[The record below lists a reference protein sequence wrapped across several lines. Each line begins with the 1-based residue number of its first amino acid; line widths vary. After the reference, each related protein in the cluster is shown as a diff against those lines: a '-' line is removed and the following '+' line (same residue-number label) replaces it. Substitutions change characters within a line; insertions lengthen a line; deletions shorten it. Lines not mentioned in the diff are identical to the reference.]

1 MRYRRSITRLEVDVA
16 KVQSNAPFQLPK
28 DAVRKASIGHSFAEY
43 DLIRAYPSL
52 FVETPA
58 MRAALDENR
67 PKSFFVGR
75 RGTGKTAVTFYLK
88 SRNTKNSLF
97 LIPQLLSAADEYI
110 PTDWSPDVHQQPFKT
125 LVCSFKRAI
134 LDEVLAV
141 WFRQGLYRPRSSTAI
156 TREKNDIEQ
165 HDFDIRLLNFISE
178 GFEYL
183 GSNPKDWLKFAS
195 KPKQIADEMAV
206 EATTQRHNF
215 TVLIDRL
222 DDSWNGSDKA
232 VVLVMALMHACMEL
246 NATVPCVQPLVFI
259 RENVFEKV
267 RSMDRESARLETA
280 VVSLEWTR
288 EMLREFI
295 ERRLN
300 RNLLAKPALGGPTWN
315 AFFEQSATGG
325 SEDEVFGY
333 CQYRP
338 RDVLIY
344 VSSALESA
352 QAHLRSQITHEDLQT
367 ARKKFSEGRLKDLS
381 DEYADNYPRLGIV
394 LSKFY
399 GLGDEY
405 SVAAIDDFTRKIIL
419 DDDVRDSCQSWIYSY
434 SSPELLIKLLYNLGF
449 AGLKKGDGVV
459 FKSSDS
465 TLAMTPTI
473 AKDSIIVIHPTFVDA
488 LSLQNVLVNR
498 IGDDVVLRQSGI
510 VGDLPES
517 TSLGVYNA
525 KLNALQTKLRTLDC
539 GDEGA
544 ANYEKVVEEVLR
556 LCFYKPLTNFQP
568 KSRDVS
574 GRVIRDIIAS
584 NHSGIQFWRMLRE
597 QYGATQI
604 IFECK
609 NYKDLSADDFHQA
622 SYYMNDAIGKVAF
635 LIHRGG
641 PELKKTYLEHIRR
654 ISTDKHGI
662 LLVLGERDLEIFL
675 RQALNGKKSE
685 GHLQDIFDRTVR
697 EIS

>member
-1 MRYRRSITRLEVDVA
+1 VA
-16 KVQSNAPFQLPK
+16 KAQSNAPFQLPK
-28 DAVRKASIGHSFAEY
+28 DALRKATVGQSFAEY
-43 DLIRAYPSL
+43 DLIRAHPSL

-58 MRAALDENR
+58 MRAALDTNR

-75 RGTGKTAVTFYLK
+75 RGTGKTAVTFYLQSQNSK
-88 SRNTKNSLF
+88 NTLL

-141 WFRQGLYRPRSSTAI
+141 WFKQGLYGSRSSTAI
-156 TREKNDIEQ
+156 SREKNDIEQ
-165 HDFDIRLLNFISE
+165 HEFDMRLLKFISD
-178 GFEYL
+178 GFDYL
-183 GSNPKDWLKFAS
+183 GSNSKEWLKFVS
-195 KPKQIADEMAV
+195 RPKLIADEMV
-206 EATTQRHNF
+206 EEATTQRHNF
-215 TVLIDRL
+215 VVLIDRL

-232 VVLVMALMHACMEL
+232 VVLVMALMHACLEL
-246 NATVPCVQPLVFI
+246 NASVPCVQPLVFI

-300 RNLLAKPALGGPTWN
+300 RNLLAKPALGGPSWN
-315 AFFEQSATGG
+315 AFFDQPDAGS
-325 SEDEVFGY
+325 SEDQVFGY

-344 VSSALESA
+344 VSFALESA
-352 QAHLRSQITHEDLQT
+352 QARLRSRITPEDLQI
-367 ARKKFSEGRLKDLS
+367 AKKKFSEGRLKDLS

-399 GLGDEY
+399 GLGNEY
-405 SVAAIDDFTRKIIL
+405 TVAAIDDFARRMLL
-419 DDDVRDSCQSWIYSY
+419 DDEIKDSCQSWIYSY
-434 SSPELLIKLLYNLGF
+434 SSPELIVRLFYDLGF
-449 AGLKKGDGVV
+449 MGIKKGDSVT
-459 FKSSDS
+459 FKSSES
-465 TLAMTPTI
+465 PLATMPPV
-473 AKDSIIVIHPTFVDA
+473 ARDSILAIHPTYADA
-488 LSLQNVLVNR
+488 LGLQNALVNR
-498 IGDDVVLRQSGI
+498 IGDDVVLRMSGF
-510 VGDLPES
+510 VGELPES

-525 KLNALQTKLRTLDC
+525 KLTALQSRLRALEC
-539 GDEGA
+539 GDEQA
-544 ANYEKVVEEVLR
+544 SEYEKLVEGVLR
-556 LCFYKPLTNFQP
+556 LCFYKALTNVQP

-574 GRVIRDIIAS
+574 GRVIRDIITA
-584 NHSGIQFWRMLRE
+584 NHSTIQFWEMLR
-597 QYGATQI
+597 QKYGATQI

-622 SYYMNDAIGKVAF
+622 SYYMNDVIGRVAF
-635 LIHRGG
+635 LVHRGG

-654 ISTDKHGI
+654 ISTDKRGI
-662 LLVLGERDLEIFL
+662 VLVLGERDLEVFL

-685 GHLQDIFDRTVR
+685 GHLQDVFDRVVR

>member
-1 MRYRRSITRLEVDVA
+1 MA

-28 DAVRKASIGHSFAEY
+28 DAVKKAIVGQSFAEY
-43 DLIRAYPSL
+43 DLIRAYPAL

-58 MRAALDENR
+58 MRAAMDPNR

-75 RGTGKTAVTFYLK
+75 RGTGKTAVTYYLQSQNSK
-88 SRNTKNSLF
+88 NTLL

-110 PTDWSPDVHQQPFKT
+110 PTDWSGDVHQQPFKT

-141 WFRQGLYRPRSSTAI
+141 WFKQGLYRSRSATAI

-165 HDFDIRLLNFISE
+165 YEFDLRLLNFISE
-178 GFEYL
+178 GFGCL
-183 GSNPKDWLKFAS
+183 GTNPKDWLRFVA

-206 EATTQRHNF
+206 EATTKRHDF

-222 DDSWNGSDKA
+222 DDSWNGSNKA
-232 VVLVMALMHACMEL
+232 VVLVMALMHACMEI
-246 NATVPCVQPLVFI
+246 NATVSCVQPLVFI

-267 RSMDRESARLETA
+267 RNMDRESSRLETA

-315 AFFEQSATGG
+315 AFFEPPASGT

-344 VSSALESA
+344 VASALESA
-352 QAHLRSQITHEDLQT
+352 QAHLRSRIAHEDLQ
-367 ARKKFSEGRLKDLS
+367 AAKKKFSEGRLKDLS
-381 DEYADNYPRLGIV
+381 DEYADNYPRLGII
-394 LSKFY
+394 LSKLY
-399 GLGDEY
+399 GLGTEY
-405 SVAAIDDFTRKIIL
+405 TIAAIDDFSKKLLL
-419 DDDVRDSCQSWIYSY
+419 DEEVKDSCQSWIYSFT
-434 SSPELLIKLLYNLGF
+434 SPELLIKLLYNLGF
-449 AGLKKGDGVV
+449 VGLKKSSGVV
-459 FKSSDS
+459 FKSSES
-465 TLAMTPTI
+465 PLAMMPVVTD
-473 AKDSIIVIHPTFVDA
+473 DSIIVIHPTYVDA
-488 LSLQNVLVNR
+488 LSLRNTLVNR

-510 VGDLPES
+510 VAELPES

-525 KLNALQTKLRTLDC
+525 KLISLQTKLRTLEC

-544 ANYEKVVEEVLR
+544 ANYEKLVEEVLR
-556 LCFYKPLTNFQP
+556 LCFFKALTNIEA

-574 GRVIRDIIAS
+574 GKVIRDIIAA
-584 NHSGIQFWRMLRE
+584 NYSGIPFWEMLRHK
-597 QYGATQI
+597 YGATQI
-604 IFECK
+604 ICECK

-622 SYYMNDAIGKVAF
+622 SYYMNDTIGRVAL

-641 PELKKTYLEHIRR
+641 PEIKRSYLEHMRR

-662 LLVLGERDLEIFL
+662 VLVLGERDLEVFL
-675 RQALNGKKSE
+675 RQGLNGKKSE
-685 GHLQDIFDRTVR
+685 GHLQDTFDRTIR
-697 EIS
+697 DIS